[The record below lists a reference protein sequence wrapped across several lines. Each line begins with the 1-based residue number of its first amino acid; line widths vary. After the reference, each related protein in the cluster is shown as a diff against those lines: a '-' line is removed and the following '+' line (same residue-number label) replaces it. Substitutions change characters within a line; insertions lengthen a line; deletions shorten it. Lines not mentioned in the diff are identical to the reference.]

1 MSYSG
6 FEITPKAVKSLNE
19 LEPGDHIRVPS
30 SKEKGRSSS
39 GFTSSSTSSGSYSSQ
54 PYSASGSSSSS
65 ARPELCNGKVY
76 THHLLV
82 VEPIDHMQVQ
92 VIHKVNDEMINIL
105 EETKCYRPKDVTVL
119 EYYSSYTGQEAIKR
133 AQRIM
138 REGTE
143 YRLVSNNC
151 EHFVTE
157 VRTGEK
163 QSAQIEGAVVG
174 AVGGGVVGTAAGV
187 GGGAGV
193 GALIGAGIGS
203 IVPVAGTAIGAFV
216 GGLIGG
222 ATGGAIGGGGGS
234 LAGGVLGVKI
244 TNKKKEDED

>member
-6 FEITPKAVKSLNE
+6 QKITPKAVKSLNE
-19 LEPGDHIRVPS
+19 LKPGDHIRVPS

-39 GFTSSSTSSGSYSSQ
+39 GFTSSSTSFGSNITSYSSQ
-54 PYSASGSSSSS
+54 PYSASGSSSNSS
-65 ARPELCNGKVY
+65 RPELCNGKVY

-82 VEPIDHMQVQ
+82 VEPINDMQVH
-92 VIHKVNDEMINIL
+92 VIHKVNDEISIK
-105 EETKCYRPKDVTVL
+105 EEIKCYEPKDVTVL
-119 EYYSSYTGQEAIKR
+119 EYHSSYTGQEAIKR
-133 AQRIM
+133 ARQIM
-138 REGTE
+138 REGKE

-193 GALIGAGIGS
+193 GAFIGAGIGS

-234 LAGGVLGVKI
+234 IAGGVAGIKNA
-244 TNKKKEDED
+244 NK